1 MMDLLKRVLLTG
13 VALAL
18 LIVAERAFG
27 IVAAFVLAGVG
38 FVAYIAYVSLRETA
52 ADSDTES
59 EEDS

>member
-27 IVAAFVLAGVG
+27 MVAAFVTAGVG
-38 FVAYIAYVSLRETA
+38 FVAYIAYVSLRDTV
-52 ADSDTES
+52 ADS